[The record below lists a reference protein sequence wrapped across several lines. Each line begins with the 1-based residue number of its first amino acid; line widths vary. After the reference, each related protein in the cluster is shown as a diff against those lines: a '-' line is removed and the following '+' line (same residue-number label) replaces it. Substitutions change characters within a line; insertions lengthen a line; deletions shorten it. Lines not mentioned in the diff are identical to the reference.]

1 MRLMRYTVSDG
12 CRMTE
17 VDSKRPR
24 WAGYAEA
31 EQQLGDIVE
40 VVNGRIGSA
49 VRAAWFEAAKP
60 VVTVELLYA
69 DSSMVAGVFQN
80 GAIER
85 ELTNVTTRFG
95 YRVEKVETNVGA
107 LAVGDQAVLTV
118 TLAKVPGSS
127 PAEPKAAKK
136 PKAKV
141 KKPKAKVKKPKAKR
155 TKAGKAKG

>member
-24 WAGYAEA
+24 WAGYVEA

-40 VVNGRIGSA
+40 TINGRIGSA

-80 GAIER
+80 GALER

-95 YRVEKVETNVGA
+95 YRVEKVETNLGA
-107 LAVGDQAVLTV
+107 IAVGDQAVLTV
-118 TLAKVPGSS
+118 TLAKVVAP
-127 PAEPKAAKK
+127 PAEPKAAK
-136 PKAKV
+136 PKVAK
-141 KKPKAKVKKPKAKR
+141 KSKAKR
-155 TKAGKAKG
+155 TKARKAKG

>member
-17 VDSKRPR
+17 VDSKKPR

-40 VVNGRIGSA
+40 AVNGRIGSA
-49 VRAAWFEAAKP
+49 VRAAWFEVARPA
-60 VVTVELLYA
+60 VTVELLYA

-80 GAIER
+80 GALER

-118 TLAKVPGSS
+118 VLAKVPASP
-127 PAEPKAAKK
+127 PAEPKPAAKK
-136 PKAKV
+136 PKAK
-141 KKPKAKVKKPKAKR
+141 KKAKR
-155 TKAGKAKG
+155 KARKAKG

>member
-24 WAGYAEA
+24 WAGYVEA

-40 VVNGRIGSA
+40 TINGRIGSA

-80 GAIER
+80 GALER

-95 YRVEKVETNVGA
+95 YRVEKVETNLGA
-107 LAVGDQAVLTV
+107 IAVGDQAVLTIV
-118 TLAKVPGSS
+118 LAKVPAPS
-127 PAEPKAAKK
+127 PAEPKPKAAKK
-136 PKAKV
+136 PKK
-141 KKPKAKVKKPKAKR
+141 KAKR